1 MKSHDAQIAKLVSL
15 KDDNL
20 LGIPEVSQSITKALV
35 QIHENVNKLL
45 KDNNIIPSEN
55 EKSKHTIEMIIREV
69 LKL

>member
-1 MKSHDAQIAKLVSL
+1 MSL

-35 QIHENVNKLL
+35 QIHETVNKLL
-45 KDNNIIPSEN
+45 KDNNIIASDN

>member
-20 LGIPEVSQSITKALV
+20 LGIPEVSQSLTKALV

-45 KDNNIIPSEN
+45 KDNNIIQSES
-55 EKSKHTIEMIIREV
+55 EKSKHTMEMIIREV